1 MSFIWPEIFALQIK
15 ISNNQIVFDWACMP
29 TVYCY
34 PVKLTIADL
43 IRAKSICSQ
52 TQFSRII
59 NRLLTSLV
67 RSVLC
72 NIRPHFKGVTVN
84 LSYTQLQSL
93 RLGLG
98 RGSTPKM
105 ADKPSVRKPNLNL
118 HLHSPWV
125 FQLQSRYKWEVWRQT
140 ISSVSLKELRTWA
153 IKKWIFKQDKNFP
166 GEDVDDEKNSA
177 ANKPRDRL
185 FKAELAKI
193 SKNLKINKIKILKII
208 F

>member
-1 MSFIWPEIFALQIK
+1 
-15 ISNNQIVFDWACMP
+15 MP

-93 RLGLG
+93 RLG

-153 IKKWIFKQDKNFP
+153 NKKSEF
-166 GEDVDDEKNSA
+166 S
-177 ANKPRDRL
+177 
-185 FKAELAKI
+185 
-193 SKNLKINKIKILKII
+193 SKIKISLVKMLMMKKTVLLINHVI
-208 F
+208 GCSKLN